1 MTDKT
6 CQCGDATGEPCAAT
20 GEIYVD
26 CCPVARAGTAAS
38 AGSWAGLATRLWVAS
53 DCDQT
58 LRTIY
63 DREGDET
70 VYPDAYSYAAARDG
84 R

>member
-6 CQCGDATGEPCAAT
+6 CQCGTATGEHCGAT
-20 GEIYVD
+20 GDQWVD
-26 CCPVARAGTAAS
+26 YCPAANAAAAAAAR
-38 AGSWAGLATRLWVAS
+38 SWIGLATRLWVAR

-58 LRTIY
+58 LRTIW
-63 DREGDET
+63 DGDGEAT
-70 VYPDAYSYAAARDG
+70 TYPNAYAYAAARDG